1 MFNKGDGLPNG
12 IFCTNEQ
19 RTEIVN
25 LIKAKGYF
33 CLASTTNEYMPLV
46 FNGSIWAICTN
57 DDITNKLSYE
67 ELKAMLEKC

>member
-1 MFNKGDGLPNG
+1 MFKKGDGLPNG
-12 IFCTNEQ
+12 IFCTTEQ

-25 LIKAKGYF
+25 LIKANGFF

-57 DDITNKLSYE
+57 EDITNKLSYE
-67 ELKAMLEKC
+67 ELKAMLTK